1 MAGKNCV
8 ICGEPSGM
16 YPLCRKHLQLK
27 QEGKVIKD
35 ENGSW
40 IEVVE
45 PVKEENKASSEP
57 VKESVKCLLCGKDAN
72 TSLFFLKEHML
83 CDQCFEKYK
92 KQLTDLD
99 KNMNKYEVS
108 DYYYNL
114 RASIYRLE
122 NYDIILNQITKL
134 MGLAWINQSINKDTY
149 LSNVVEEDITKIIS
163 KKKYI
168 IEKQINSKS
177 DQKDNATISIVNF
190 EKNRAQDG
198 HLCKSEKEVI
208 IDDFLYSNHI
218 CHAYGVMVKEIPTS
232 KERAIYADW
241 YIPLSGSKGIYIEYW
256 GMDTADYNDNKEEKL
271 KLYEKYA
278 DRVKLISI
286 NKGELDDRQTFNN
299 NLYQQLYEMGWKPE
313 ED

>member
-1 MAGKNCV
+1 MVSKQCV
-8 ICGEPSGM
+8 ICGEPSGF

-27 QEGKVIKD
+27 KEGKVIKD
-35 ENGSW
+35 DNGNW
-40 IEVVE
+40 IEINE
-45 PVKEENKASSEP
+45 PIEENEN
-57 VKESVKCLLCGKDAN
+57 VKDLSNDQNTQNCILCGKKGNN
-72 TSLFFLKEHML
+72 TLMFMKGYL
-83 CDQCFEKYK
+83 CSDCFDLYK
-92 KQLTDLD
+92 KQLSDLD
-99 KNMNKYEVS
+99 KNMKTFEVR

-122 NYDIILNQITKL
+122 NYDIILNQLRKL
-134 MGLAWINQSINKDTY
+134 IGLVYINYTINKDKT
-149 LSNVVEEDITKIIS
+149 LAENLDEDITKIINN
-163 KKKYI
+163 KKYI

-177 DQKDNATISIVNF
+177 DQKDNATISIANF

-208 IDDFLYSNHI
+208 IDDFLYNNHI

-241 YIPLSGSKGIYIEYW
+241 YIPLNGSKGIYIEYW

-286 NKGELDDRQTFNN
+286 NKSELEDRQTFNN